1 MSKAKNIAVGLVVGV
16 LVFAVYVNNF
26 GLWPRYFDIA
36 WDEEVQLH
44 DGSVI
49 LIHVKE
55 NYERLGRHLFPYE
68 KTLFRG
74 NEFTFKD
81 PQTQEVISVK
91 SRLGISLIDK
101 INGEW
106 YIVLYGQGSYGDPDE
121 QPNKW
126 GDDFTQKQER
136 LAKLKKGQF
145 IPISWDE
152 APTNSLEKDNLV
164 VVAREIKVLAAFD
177 GKRMSLQDK
186 KNLRLTYPPGPG
198 AGEISRPLRMKPT
211 QGTQHD

>member
-1 MSKAKNIAVGLVVGV
+1 MSKAKNIGVCLVVGV

-49 LIHVKE
+49 LINVKQS
-55 NYERLGRHLFPYE
+55 YQRLGMHLFRYE

-91 SRLGISLIDK
+91 SRLGIALIDK
-101 INGEW
+101 VNGDW
-106 YIVLYGQGSYGDPDE
+106 YILLRRQGPFGEADE
-121 QPNKW
+121 TPNRW
-126 GDDFTQKQER
+126 GDDFTQKEER
-136 LAKLKKGQF
+136 LAKYKQKQF
-145 IPISWDE
+145 VPVSWDE
-152 APTNSLEKDNLV
+152 APANSLEKVNLFSSGK
-164 VVAREIKVLAAFD
+164 IDVLATFN

-186 KNLRLTYPPGPG
+186 AKLRLSDPQGPG
-198 AGEISRPLRMKPT
+198 AGEISRPLRMKQT
-211 QGTQHD
+211 QGIQHD

>member
-1 MSKAKNIAVGLVVGV
+1 MSKAKKIGVCLVVGV

-55 NYERLGRHLFPYE
+55 SHERLGRRLFRYE
-68 KTLFRG
+68 NTLFRG

-81 PQTQEVISVK
+81 PQTLEGIFVK

-101 INGEW
+101 INGNW
-106 YIVLYGQGSYGDPDE
+106 YIVLCRQGPFGESDE
-121 QPNKW
+121 TPTQW
-126 GDDFTQKQER
+126 GHDFTQKEER
-136 LAKLKKGQF
+136 LAKLKQGKF
-145 IPISWDE
+145 SPVSWDE
-152 APTNSLEKDNLV
+152 APANSLQEENLFSSV
-164 VVAREIKVLAAFD
+164 RIDVLATFD

-186 KNLRLTYPPGPG
+186 KYLGLAYPPEAG
-198 AGEISRPLRMKPT
+198 AREISRPTRMKQT
-211 QGTQHD
+211 QGVQHD

>member
-1 MSKAKNIAVGLVVGV
+1 MSKAKNIGVCLVVGV

-49 LIHVKE
+49 LIHVKG
-55 NYERLGRHLFPYE
+55 NFQRLGMHLFPYE

-74 NEFTFKD
+74 SEFAFKD

-101 INGEW
+101 INGNW
-106 YIVLYGQGSYGDPDE
+106 YLVLRRQGPHGYPDE
-121 QPNKW
+121 TPSHW
-126 GDDFTQKQER
+126 GDDFTENEER
-136 LAKLKKGQF
+136 LAKLKQGRF
-145 IPISWDE
+145 VPVSWDE
-152 APTNSLEKDNLV
+152 APPNSLEKTNLFSTG
-164 VVAREIKVLAAFD
+164 RIDVLATFD
-177 GKRMSLQDK
+177 GKRMTLLDK
-186 KNLRLTYPPGPG
+186 KNLRLTDPQGPG
-198 AGEISRPLRMKPT
+198 ADEISRPLRMKQT
-211 QGTQHD
+211 QGVQHD